1 MKKFTTIAFTCTAL
15 LLVSCNNFL
24 DIVPTGRVIPKN
36 YDEYKALLINAYSLV
51 PEDRGLAS
59 FRSDE
64 VELSDKVALDVA
76 AYRDIFLWNDNAGDA
91 STAEFNW
98 KNYYHV
104 IFLANHIIV
113 EQNSISEGTP
123 AEVSQLVGEAYM
135 LRAYSHFLLV
145 NLFAKPYDEA
155 TASSTPGIP
164 IKTTV
169 SMDEVPVKK
178 SVKEVYEQIL
188 TDITEAEARLKIQK
202 WDTQYSFR
210 FSLQAA
216 SAFKAR
222 VLLYMNRWDDAAA
235 ASTQT
240 IGMVG
245 KLVDLNVSTKVLPT
259 QVGSEENIMA
269 LEQVFTS
276 STVGAA
282 GVPLSLINLYNKDDK
297 RKQAYFKAV
306 TLEIY
311 QVVKKGGEDYRC
323 SFRLGEQYLIAAE
336 AYTQSGNLDEGKHQ
350 LLNLLKT
357 RLSKSY
363 FTTDSAKIVTF
374 MKDDFL
380 AEVAVERQRELC
392 FEGHRWFDLRR
403 TNQPRIERVFN
414 GATYVLLA
422 NDARYTIPIPKEAVE
437 NNPNLG
443 SN

>member
-1 MKKFTTIAFTCTAL
+1 MKKYTTITFACVAL
-15 LLVSCNNFL
+15 LLASCNNFL
-24 DIVPTGRVIPKN
+24 DIVPTGRVIPKK
-36 YDEYKALLINAYSLV
+36 YSEFKALIINAYSLV

-64 VELSDKVALDVA
+64 LELSDKVALDVA
-76 AYRDIFLWNDNAGDA
+76 AYRDIYLWNDNMSDA

-123 AEVSQLVGEAYM
+123 EEINQLVGEAYM

-145 NLFAKPYDEA
+145 NLFAKPYNEA

-178 SVKEVYEQIL
+178 SVAEVYQQVL
-188 TDITEAEARLKIQK
+188 SDIAAAEAHLVVQK
-202 WDTQYSFR
+202 WDKRYAFR

-216 SAFKAR
+216 SALKAR
-222 VLLYMNRWDDAAA
+222 VLLYMGKWSEAAT

-245 KLVDLNVSTKVLPT
+245 KLIDFNVSTTVLPT
-259 QVGSEENIMA
+259 EVGSEENIMA
-269 LEQVFTS
+269 LEQVFTA

-282 GVPLSLINLYNKDDK
+282 GVPISLINLYNKDDR
-297 RKQAYFKAV
+297 RKQAYFKAI
-306 TLEIY
+306 TLEIF
-311 QVVKKGGEDYRC
+311 QVIKKGGEDYRC

-336 AYTQSGNLDEGKHQ
+336 AYAQSENLEEGKTQ
-350 LLNLLKT
+350 LLELLKT
-357 RLSKSY
+357 RLRPTYFDIEKARIEALSKS
-363 FTTDSAKIVTF
+363 
-374 MKDDFL
+374 DFL
-380 AEVAVERQRELC
+380 AEVALERQRELC

-403 TNQPRIERVFN
+403 TTQPQIEHVFK
-414 GATYVLLA
+414 GVSYLLLA
-422 NDARYTIPIPKEAVE
+422 NDGRYTIPIPREAVE
-437 NNPNLG
+437 NNPNL
-443 SN
+443 SNN